1 MPGHPG
7 QAARD
12 RTSPGHRG
20 QVAAREGLLRV
31 LSGAVRVPEAVAAE
45 ADRVVAAVA
54 AAAEIGDADEN

>member
-1 MPGHPG
+1 
-7 QAARD
+7 
-12 RTSPGHRG
+12 
-20 QVAAREGLLRV
+20 VAAREGLLRV